1 MLRGRVARPLILREP
16 RLRSVLLIAL
26 LAGTVEGTVIPFLAL
41 IAEER
46 GVPIATIGLMAAAFL
61 LAQVVLQVPFGILS
75 DRVGRSWIIA
85 TGLVLLA
92 LACLGFSVAD
102 SSPVWIALRIV
113 QGFAMAALLPSLRA
127 LVADVST
134 IEQRGEA
141 FAGFNAAFFGGIF
154 GGPLIGGIVIELANE
169 PTLFVGAAVAA
180 IAIGAIVWL
189 RFPEFRRPV
198 ASHHVVSDV
207 PLASGLALVRIILAP
222 ALLGAFLIGAAVQ
235 VPAGLATAIWSIY
248 VSDLGGSDF
257 VVGLTYS
264 TFSIPLLLL
273 ATVAGRAASRRPR
286 WRLLL
291 LTNTLLAVFVAA
303 YGIIAW
309 IPSLIFF
316 GVLEGIV
323 VAFAAPALD
332 AYMTTIADPRMMG
345 RVQGVFATCGT
356 GGAAAVGW
364 LSAALYERDQALPFV
379 VAAGMVLALI
389 LPGVALIRITEQ
401 RQRGT
406 RPLITP
412 ESVAT

>member
-1 MLRGRVARPLILREP
+1 MSRGRVALPLILRES

-26 LAGTVEGTVIPFLAL
+26 LAGTVEGMVIPFLL
-41 IAEER
+41 LVAEDR
-46 GVPIATIGLMAAAFL
+46 GVPIGTIGVMAAAFL
-61 LAQVVLQVPFGILS
+61 RAQVVLQVPIGIQS
-75 DRVGRSWIIA
+75 DRIGRSWIIV
-85 TGLVLLA
+85 TGRLLLA
-92 LACLGFSVAD
+92 LACFGFAVAE
-102 SSPVWIALRIV
+102 SPALWVGLRII
-113 QGFAMAALLPSLRA
+113 QGFAVAALLPSLRA

-154 GGPLIGGIVIELANE
+154 GGPLIGGVVIELASE
-169 PTLFVGAAVAA
+169 TVLFVGASVAA
-180 IAIGAIVWL
+180 LIIAAAVWG

-198 ASHHVVSDV
+198 VSQHVTEDV

-235 VPAGLATAIWSIY
+235 VPSGLATAIWSIY

-257 VVGLTYS
+257 IVGFTYS

-273 ATVAGRAASRRPR
+273 ATIAGRTASRRPR

-291 LTNTLLAVFVAA
+291 AMNTLLAVFVAA
-303 YGIIAW
+303 YGLIAW
-309 IPSLIFF
+309 IPSLIVF
-316 GVLEGIV
+316 GILEGIV

-332 AYMTTIADPRMMG
+332 AYMTTVADPRIMG

-364 LSAALYERDQALPFV
+364 LSAALYERDQALPFI
-379 VAAGMVLALI
+379 VAGGLVLALI
-389 LPGVALIRITEQ
+389 LPGIALIRITEE
-401 RQRGT
+401 RQRGN
-406 RPLITP
+406 RPMVTP
-412 ESVAT
+412 ESVTG